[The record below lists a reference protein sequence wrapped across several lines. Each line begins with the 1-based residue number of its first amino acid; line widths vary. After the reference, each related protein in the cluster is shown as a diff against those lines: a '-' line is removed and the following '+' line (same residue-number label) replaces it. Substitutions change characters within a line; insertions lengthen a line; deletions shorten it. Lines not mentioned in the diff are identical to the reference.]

1 MEYLIFYTIFTV
13 FAVGY
18 VFFTDLDT
26 QEEVKISAVILLL
39 FAGVFY
45 FVMNETKNPSISN
58 NYVGIVFDKRIETRT
73 ETYKI
78 GKTTHTR
85 VIKEYFIYSSVRDG
99 KTCKDEVSSYEYN
112 QTIVGKTLVS
122 CSVGLPNY
130 MLLDEEKFK
139 TTNSIKENFKN
150 VPSRHYHSIYNPNYL
165 YQQNGVKL
173 TENVEVY
180 KHYINQFMV
189 NKKYNIQVLLTK
201 ENDIDFISALKDKWS
216 GVNPEEILLVYS
228 LNDKN
233 EIEWAKIETHADNDE
248 NEYFVASFNSRHL
261 GREKFNLDV
270 IKKDF
275 DFIHQNYKNI
285 DLYKFQELSESYN
298 TAKKNWI
305 IIIATILLGTLL
317 TFLHYAFE
325 PRKL

>member
-122 CSVGLPNY
+122 CSVSLPNY

-305 IIIATILLGTLL
+305 IIIATILLGALL